1 MFLIRTQVSSHVHYW
16 PEYKEVPHGSA
27 YGYGTARGMAK
38 LYGIL
43 ANGGK
48 LGDRVLLS
56 SATLP
61 KLNEVVSTGMDRV
74 LGVNITRGYGTME
87 EMAATAGIGRVW
99 SVGKLHKYRVVKLRT
114 WLYYVYSNCFF
125 DVTRRK

>member
-1 MFLIRTQVSSHVHYW
+1 MTKRVLYW
-16 PEYKEVPHGSA
+16 PEYMQIPHGSMN
-27 YGYGTARGMAK
+27 GYGTARGMAK

-61 KLNEVVSTGMDRV
+61 KLSAQAWIEF
-74 LGVNITRGYGTME
+74 
-87 EMAATAGIGRVW
+87 
-99 SVGKLHKYRVVKLRT
+99 SV
-114 WLYYVYSNCFF
+114 
-125 DVTRRK
+125 